1 MPLKNTMIMK
11 TIQLKDARIIEEIR
25 DVLPEATDSEKGL
38 LSSLYC
44 NRIKP
49 KTVLLPESQT
59 IVRFERIHIDRWKSF
74 IISVGPIYQAPS
86 VYVVS
91 MGFHKTS
98 TSTNI
103 IPRIINLS
111 SSVKCEFF
119 YRVSESGDFVDV
131 FVKTPTTY
139 TGVSIFNLID
149 SNPSHYVG
157 LSLYTGDISELKSLG
172 SI

>member
-1 MPLKNTMIMK
+1 M
-11 TIQLKDARIIEEIR
+11 
-25 DVLPEATDSEKGL
+25 
-38 LSSLYC
+38 
-44 NRIKP
+44 
-49 KTVLLPESQT
+49 LPESQT

-131 FVKTPTTY
+131 FVKTPATY

>member
-1 MPLKNTMIMK
+1 MK
-11 TIQLKDARIIEEIR
+11 TVKLKDVRIIEEIR
-25 DVLPEATDSEKGL
+25 HALPEATDSEKGL

-49 KTVLLPESQT
+49 KTVLLPDPQT

-74 IISVGPIYQAPS
+74 IISVGPIYKAPS

-91 MGFHKTS
+91 MGFHQTS

-103 IPRIINLS
+103 IPQIINLLN
-111 SSVKCEFF
+111 SVKCEFF

-131 FVKTPTTY
+131 FVKTPSTY

-149 SNPSHYVG
+149 STPSHYVG